1 MGADSLRDIYIV
13 TMQAR
18 NPQDTVD
25 SSDSF
30 VLYVYKS
37 GALDI
42 VVDGQ
47 KTDGLL
53 MDNSQNPAVNRTT
66 TENVEKVREEA
77 DLQSTI
83 GINSGDY
90 QWSSV
95 DDQIAWES
103 SDNNA
108 ANLNFQQGGSLQR
121 YPGV

>member
-18 NPQDTVD
+18 NTQDTVD

-47 KTDGLL
+47 KADGLL
-53 MDNSQNPAVNRTT
+53 MDNSQNPAVNQTT

-77 DLQSTI
+77 NLQSTV
-83 GINSGDY
+83 GINSGDLSLIHISMGEPGTY
-90 QWSSV
+90 V
-95 DDQIAWES
+95 LPVA
-103 SDNNA
+103 SDA
-108 ANLNFQQGGSLQR
+108 GTQTPSHRF
-121 YPGV
+121 PG